1 MKKSTKVILIII
13 TLLVLLY
20 IINVSRNFYIINK
33 ISKAYEN
40 LVLPNNFQMKI
51 VQDSIYLNSDFNNSR
66 FYQTIF
72 RKDNKVF
79 IGFSEGKSIDFI
91 DFYTILYYD
100 LDKKEFYTIY
110 NENKTYYINNDL
122 LNALNYSFDHEIA
135 SRIEPFLLSINHV
148 NKTNTHNLT
157 KLALT
162 SIITT
167 DETSYTIH
175 SPWYKG
181 KFDKNLLWLPLEE
194 VYKSKLTDTQ
204 TINVDSIDYY
214 DFKVIKYEQNIVPD
228 GDVALPDLSN
238 YTLQQPTVY
247 N

>member
-13 TLLVLLY
+13 TLFVLLY
-20 IINVSRNFYIINK
+20 IINISRNFYIINK

-40 LVLPNNFQMKI
+40 IKLPNNFQMKI

-66 FYQTIF
+66 NFQTIF
-72 RKDNKVF
+72 RKDNKVL
-79 IGFSEGKSIDFI
+79 IGFSEGNST
-91 DFYTILYYD
+91 DFYTIFHYD
-100 LDKKEFYTIY
+100 LDTKEFYAIY

-135 SRIEPFLLSINHV
+135 SRIEPFLLSINHI
-148 NKTNTHNLT
+148 NKANSHNLK
-157 KLALT
+157 KLALS

-175 SPWYKG
+175 STWYKG
-181 KFDKNLLWLPLEE
+181 KFDKNILWLPLEE
-194 VYKSKLTDTQ
+194 IYQSKLTDTQ
-204 TINVDSIDYY
+204 IINVDFIDFY
-214 DFKVIKYEQNIVPD
+214 DFKVINYEENIVPD
-228 GDVALPDLSN
+228 GDVELPDLSN
-238 YTLQQPTVY
+238 YTLQEPTVY